1 MKKSFQTRVLVFC
14 WVVVFPV
21 IISGCISGQNQ
32 LLSATFNKS
41 SPIVRAWAEACI
53 SNNMSE
59 AYKYLSLGAIQQP
72 DVCTYLAE
80 HENRNSFSVI
90 AIEDRSSLISSGQ
103 LLIVVKDQSINARA
117 IFLIFLA
124 NTEQGPVVYHTHFC
138 SMDNQYWDLRGPAL
152 SYCNQVKNPTLDQW
166 SNITVWHRD

>member
-14 WVVVFPV
+14 WIVVFPV

-80 HENRNSFSVI
+80 HENRNLFSII

-103 LLIVVKDQSINARA
+103 LLIVVKDRSANARA
-117 IFLIFLA
+117 IFLVFLA
-124 NTEQGPVVYHTHFC
+124 NTEQGPVIVEARFC
-138 SMDNQYWDLRGPAL
+138 RIDTQRWSQWGPIDYC
-152 SYCNQVKNPTLDQW
+152 SYSKNPMLDQW
-166 SNITVWHRD
+166 SNLNIWHSD